1 MKTFSV
7 AVALAVVLAFICIQ
21 ESSAD
26 PITGVQEPEEPEEPM
41 SNDNPAAEHQELPG
55 RLEKMLSDIRQKRQ
69 TNCCPYTTHGG
80 HECILCGGSHGHD
93 PILKAPE

>member
-7 AVALAVVLAFICIQ
+7 AVAVAVVLAFICIQ

-26 PITGVQEPEEPEEPM
+26 PITGVQEPEEPI

-55 RLEKMLSDIRQKRQ
+55 RLEKMLSNIREKRQ
-69 TNCCPYTTHGG
+69 IICCHNCHERKSGCDGCQHCHQCP
-80 HECILCGGSHGHD
+80 HGHCR
-93 PILKAPE
+93 PS